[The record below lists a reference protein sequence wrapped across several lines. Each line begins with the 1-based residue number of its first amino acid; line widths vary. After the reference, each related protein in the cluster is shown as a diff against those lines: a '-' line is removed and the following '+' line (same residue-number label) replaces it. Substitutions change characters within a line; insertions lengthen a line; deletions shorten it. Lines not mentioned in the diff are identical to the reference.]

1 METVAS
7 RGRQWRRKLEE
18 EVPVHGDGDGA
29 FVVLPGGVQVRPRQ
43 VGGIKSP
50 SRLCRRKPSGIV
62 HPGMARITPEF
73 INTKSTN
80 TKSYG
85 MDPAFCLLLGLVSDK
100 FGLVP

>member
-73 INTKSTN
+73 INLNQHEVLWDGS
-80 TKSYG
+80 SIL
-85 MDPAFCLLLGLVSDK
+85 PSPW
-100 FGLVP
+100 FGK

>member
-29 FVVLPGGVQVRPRQ
+29 LVVLPGGVQVCPGQ

-62 HPGMARITPEF
+62 HPGMARTTPVF
-73 INTKSTN
+73 INLNQHQVLWDGS
-80 TKSYG
+80 S
-85 MDPAFCLLLGLVSDK
+85 FLLS
-100 FGLVP
+100 P

>member
-7 RGRQWRRKLEE
+7 GEGRRRKLEEE

-29 FVVLPGGVQVRPRQ
+29 FVVLPGGVQVCPGQ

-50 SRLCRRKPSGIV
+50 GRLYRRKPSGIV
-62 HPGMARITPEF
+62 HPGMARTTPGF
-73 INTKSTN
+73 INLS

-85 MDPAFCLLLGLVSDK
+85 MDPAFCLLDLLSDK
-100 FGLVP
+100 LGVVP